1 MNIVMRYIHRNKNK
15 MKRSVLAFIIIT
27 IAVAACAFIGSYGA
41 VKVLAAQTDTDAAVP
56 AGVVEEKKL
65 TINKKTYVFSNST
78 DGMFRLSFAEGKSYF
93 IGSGE
98 DSDTMITYA
107 LIKYG
112 TKFYLVAADDSDDNV
127 EYNGSYTDTSFD
139 MLESKNYNSAK
150 RCVTLSV
157 KNGANVELRQFTF
170 ASDYSVSMTGYYKG
184 TYYKAG
190 QPTTGVFTHDGNY
203 EYFVSG
209 KQVVADGW
217 YKYGSASPVTQLTED
232 DILNSLGTAS
242 VKYLQLFEGHVVNTY
257 QGEKCYS
264 YLGTTRTLVCNK
276 AVTIVNIK
284 VLYDKNGNAKAGVRK
299 VGDNV
304 YFYEAGI
311 PVKNVLKQVGDDFY
325 YLGSNGVALK
335 SQWVVTGDYEFYFS
349 SSSKASKVF
358 YSENF
363 SNIDYAGRLYI
374 YTAGKWHSDTT
385 GLYNVNGKYIYFVKG
400 LKYKGTRWY
409 EKTDG
414 VRYYLKN
421 GQATYLVKAVGIR
434 YKCYIASEDGWV
446 PSGTL
451 WLPGFNDLLVH
462 IGDMGYSDIIFYR
475 STHSVPG
482 YADTYRVYSNG
493 CWVTKTNCV
502 LYVPGGYYYF
512 NKAGRVVRTS
522 GWHTIDQFSSAYVDT
537 NGRVIEYVYYNK
549 SIGYSIYSTGTLL
562 NKHSAG
568 LKRAVINGKA
578 VYYYSAANGRCLKST
593 SRTVES
599 VEYVFDS
606 YGRCF
611 MIEEASWN
619 YDDWMKRVTRMYL
632 GKTGIYCNVFVANA
646 LRYAGSTDPS
656 IDRTLKYTSF
666 AKGGF
671 VINSSNM
678 CSDWALR
685 KVTAMAVLSNG
696 GNWMTS
702 KEYNLTA
709 NRENFSYAALKPGDV
724 IVYYTNGEPTHVG
737 IYFGKFRSASEL
749 KVYLKKLGILSSVS
763 EKSVRDWGSSSGN
776 KPEYWVLQGGMGS
789 SDEVYISNSAY
800 DLSGQYAK
808 KIIHIR

>member
-1 MNIVMRYIHRNKNK
+1 M
-15 MKRSVLAFIIIT
+15 
-27 IAVAACAFIGSYGA
+27 
-41 VKVLAAQTDTDAAVP
+41 
-56 AGVVEEKKL
+56 
-65 TINKKTYVFSNST
+65 
-78 DGMFRLSFAEGKSYF
+78 
-93 IGSGE
+93 
-98 DSDTMITYA
+98 
-107 LIKYG
+107 
-112 TKFYLVAADDSDDNV
+112 
-127 EYNGSYTDTSFD
+127 
-139 MLESKNYNSAK
+139 
-150 RCVTLSV
+150 
-157 KNGANVELRQFTF
+157 
-170 ASDYSVSMTGYYKG
+170 
-184 TYYKAG
+184 
-190 QPTTGVFTHDGNY
+190 
-203 EYFVSG
+203 
-209 KQVVADGW
+209 
-217 YKYGSASPVTQLTED
+217 
-232 DILNSLGTAS
+232 
-242 VKYLQLFEGHVVNTY
+242 
-257 QGEKCYS
+257 
-264 YLGTTRTLVCNK
+264 
-276 AVTIVNIK
+276 
-284 VLYDKNGNAKAGVRK
+284 
-299 VGDNV
+299 
-304 YFYEAGI
+304 
-311 PVKNVLKQVGDDFY
+311 
-325 YLGSNGVALK
+325 
-335 SQWVVTGDYEFYFS
+335 
-349 SSSKASKVF
+349 
-358 YSENF
+358 
-363 SNIDYAGRLYI
+363 
-374 YTAGKWHSDTT
+374 
-385 GLYNVNGKYIYFVKG
+385 
-400 LKYKGTRWY
+400 
-409 EKTDG
+409 
-414 VRYYLKN
+414 
-421 GQATYLVKAVGIR
+421 
-434 YKCYIASEDGWV
+434 
-446 PSGTL
+446 
-451 WLPGFNDLLVH
+451 
-462 IGDMGYSDIIFYR
+462 
-475 STHSVPG
+475 
-482 YADTYRVYSNG
+482 
-493 CWVTKTNCV
+493 
-502 LYVPGGYYYF
+502 
-512 NKAGRVVRTS
+512 
-522 GWHTIDQFSSAYVDT
+522 
-537 NGRVIEYVYYNK
+537 
-549 SIGYSIYSTGTLL
+549 